1 MRPISIV
8 VEELIFRFKMKRVA
22 KVEGYDELKL
32 VKQQGNN
39 LIVTREKGKETEI
52 PKSRILK
59 AIEVVRKDPTIY
71 DRGPGALHGS
81 TGVTHITPP
90 VWTILHLM
98 TLEELLS

>member
-22 KVEGYDELKL
+22 KVDGYNEFKL

-52 PKSRILK
+52 PKSRISK
-59 AIEVVRKDPTIY
+59 AIEFVRKDPTIY
-71 DRGPGALHGS
+71 DRGPGALHG
-81 TGVTHITPP
+81 TGVTHITSP